1 MAGKSKTY
9 EAAQER
15 LNAYI
20 KQKKLRASTV
30 RKAVLEK
37 VCLIKQ
43 PFTAEQLIEACEEEF
58 ISDATI
64 YNALNLFVAANILQ
78 TVKRQRGQT
87 AVEYELTYSSHSK
100 MQIVCLECGRVTNVR
115 DKILEQQIKEYK
127 YYNFNPNRISM
138 IIYGVCKHC
147 RKPKREQ

>member
-20 KQKKLRASTV
+20 KQKKLRASMV

-64 YNALNLFVAANILQ
+64 YNALNLVVAANILQ

-127 YYNFNPNRISM
+127 YYNFTPYRISM
-138 IIYGVCKHC
+138 TLYGVCKHC

>member
-20 KQKKLRASTV
+20 KQKKVRTSTV